1 MAQQYDIVDNVNAV
15 SRKAY
20 PFLIVLQ
27 HNRAETVSTLVTAP
41 VAPWTALLA
50 TSRMHP
56 EISINGERYVVLVEQ
71 LAAVPRRALG
81 PAISTVK
88 DNDYEITAALDMLF
102 TGI

>member
-1 MAQQYDIVDNVNAV
+1 MAQQYDIVENLNAA

-20 PFLIVLQ
+20 PYLIVLQ
-27 HNRAETVSTLVTAP
+27 HNRAETVSTIVTAP
-41 VAPWTALLA
+41 VAPWSDPLA

-56 EISINGERYVVLVEQ
+56 EIAINGERYVVLVEQ

-81 PAISTVK
+81 RAISSA
-88 DNDYEITAALDMLF
+88 DADDYEIIAALDMLF